1 MLRSFQGTKK
11 TNEFIMFEDFTV
23 YDDCEPAGV
32 ELPKTD
38 VSLKVLES
46 LSLGADSSTKE
57 IMYELARK
65 GLRDKGIT
73 RYKNKS
79 VYFARAKQELETFEE
94 LGFTDYILLNWDV
107 LNFCHENNIPT
118 GAGRGSAAG
127 SLVLYLLGVT
137 NIDPIPHNLFF
148 ERFVSKSRAKKV
160 YDKRNKEFLVGSLLP
175 DVDSDISYEQR
186 QKVIQYIE
194 EKHKGRTA
202 KILTFNTFSS
212 KLCIREAT
220 KYFDEARE
228 EEANKVSDM
237 IPKNHGKVSSLS
249 KAEEENEKFESWA
262 KIHRNTFENAK
273 KIENLIKNTGV
284 HPSGIAICSQDI
296 SQVVPLQKT
305 KDGDVITGY
314 NMHDV
319 ADLMVKFDILGL
331 RTLTIAHK
339 TCSKLDIDLDDIDAN
354 EPFVYEVL
362 QNFNHPEGLFQISA
376 DTNYRVCQDVKP
388 ENLDELSDV
397 VALARPGALQF
408 VDEYIRQKYSST
420 NLNLHPELDSIL
432 SWSKNVILYQEQ
444 LMQIA
449 NKVFELTLEEAE
461 TLRRIV
467 GKKKADE
474 MPAWKNRIYEAGES
488 LGLEESI
495 SDFYWEALEASAD
508 YSFNKS
514 HSFAYADLAAKTVFL
529 KYKYP
534 KEFFLSVLES
544 SEFDPDPLSV
554 ISAVHEELAD
564 FGIRLLPP
572 SLFKSDINFSIEG
585 DNIRYGL
592 NSIKGISS
600 KSIESL
606 VAFRGKSFDSKYE
619 VFTAAKGCG
628 INISILSALIQAG
641 AMDESTKTRSRLV
654 LESQAFNIL
663 TDREKRNFILFKDRF
678 GEDILEAIS
687 QVINTGALADDNRP
701 IMKPSR
707 FETFSKKFKNYRDMY
722 DKNKSHQ
729 KLSNWW
735 YENSLLG
742 YSYSHDLKE
751 CFEEGYGTLNTLK
764 EVKDLPEQSNYK
776 TVCQVKDFFTRI
788 SQGGNK
794 YMIIEASDNTA
805 SSKFILM
812 DNSREEK
819 LTEFLDC
826 NKMSKDAILVLNAS
840 KNRDTSFVNSVRLID
855 TKIMMKL
862 KDLKK

>member
-1 MLRSFQGTKK
+1 
-11 TNEFIMFEDFTV
+11 MFENFTV
-23 YDDCEPAGV
+23 YDDCEPIGV
-32 ELPKTD
+32 ELPKTL
-38 VSLKVLES
+38 VSNEILKSIGLVE
-46 LSLGADSSTKE
+46 DSSTKD
-57 IMYELARK
+57 IMYELTRK

-73 RYKNKS
+73 KLTNKKE
-79 VYFARAKQELETFEE
+79 YFDRAKQELETFEE

-107 LNFCHENNIPT
+107 LNFCHENKIPT

-160 YDKRNKEFLVGSLLP
+160 YDIRNKEFLVGSLLP

-186 QKVIQYIE
+186 QRVIEYIE
-194 EKHKGRTA
+194 RKHKGKTA

-220 KYFDEARE
+220 KYFDEAKE
-228 EEANKVSDM
+228 EQANAVSDM
-237 IPKNHGKVSSLS
+237 IPKLHGKVSSLS
-249 KAEEENEKFESWA
+249 NAEEESEKFSSWC
-262 KIHRNTFENAK
+262 RNHKRTLVNAK

-296 SQVVPLQKT
+296 RNVVPLQKT
-305 KDGDVITGY
+305 KDGDLITGY

-331 RTLTIAHK
+331 KTLTIAHK
-339 TCSKLDIDLDDIDAN
+339 TCEKIGIDIDGIDAN
-354 EPFVYEVL
+354 DPFIYETL
-362 QNFNHPEGLFQISA
+362 QDYSHPEGLFQISA
-376 DTNYRVCQDVKP
+376 DTNFSVCRDVKP
-388 ENLDELSDV
+388 DNLNELSDV

-408 VDEYIRQKYSST
+408 VGDYVSQKHSPT
-420 NLNLHPELDSIL
+420 VLNLHPELDDIL

-449 NKVFELTLEEAE
+449 NKVFGLSLEEAE

-467 GKKKADE
+467 GKKKTEE
-474 MPAWKNRIYEAGES
+474 MPSWKKRIYEAGEE
-488 LGLEESI
+488 LDLDEEI
-495 SDFYWEALEASAD
+495 SDFYWNALQASAD

-514 HSFAYADLAAKTVFL
+514 HSFAYAELAAKTVYL
-529 KYKYP
+529 KYRYP

-544 SEFDPDPLSV
+544 SEFDPEPLGV
-554 ISAVHEELAD
+554 ITAVHEELGD
-564 FGIRLLPP
+564 FGIKLLPP
-572 SLFKSDINFSIEG
+572 SLFKSKVNFCIEG

-592 NSIKGISS
+592 NSIKGISE
-600 KSIESL
+600 KSIEGL
-606 VAFRGKSFDSKYE
+606 VAFRGKSFNSKYE

-628 INISILSALIQAG
+628 INISVLAALIQAG
-641 AMDESTKTRSRLV
+641 AMDESTETRSRLV

-663 TDREKRNFILFKDRF
+663 TDREKRNFIKLKDVL
-678 GEDILEAIS
+678 GEDVLHAIA
-687 QVINTGALADDNRP
+687 QAVEMGVIADDNRAL
-701 IMKPSR
+701 MKDSR
-707 FETFSKKFKNYRDMY
+707 FKTFLKKFSNYREMY
-722 DKNKSHQ
+722 NKNKSYQ
-729 KLSNWW
+729 KFSNWW

-751 CFEEGYGTLNTLK
+751 CFEEQYGVLNTLK
-764 EVKDLPEQSNYK
+764 EVKDLPEQTNYK
-776 TVCQVKDFFTRI
+776 TVCQVKDFFTKI
-788 SQGGNK
+788 SQNGNK

-805 SSKFILM
+805 SSKFIFM

-819 LTEFLDC
+819 LTDFLNDY
-826 NKMSKDAILVLNAS
+826 KISKDAVLVLNAS
-840 KNRDTSFVNSVRLID
+840 KSRDTSFINSARVVD

-862 KDLKK
+862 KDLKSK